1 MMIKLVVAWIGQRH
15 NKFKMAILDFLDCF
29 FSTEEGGWLFYSKDR
44 GIFFIFFIGKSNGSW
59 LGTDEASGV
68 KNWSKLSFE
77 WQAQHWVQVICLML
91 KEVTS
96 LMVKSTQREMPLMMG
111 IWVSSSNFFLL
122 WLCHAQCCQR
132 SALDEFMAPSLPLR
146 FVHRAPRTMTG
157 CQIDTV
163 DAHFFDSPVSR
174 LRTVSKFRF
183 LIFCCFASCI
193 ESLGWQWNNN
203 DRFFSFIAL
212 SCFFLAGRKCSRR
225 RWECHVTAKGR
236 HRVPDYAS
244 SFSMAKLHF

>member
-1 MMIKLVVAWIGQRH
+1 
-15 NKFKMAILDFLDCF
+15 MAILDFLDCF
-29 FSTEEGGWLFYSKDR
+29 FSTEKGGWLFYSKVVR
-44 GIFFIFFIGKSNGSW
+44 QRYIFYWQKQWFLAGHRWSVR
-59 LGTDEASGV
+59 LLLLLPPAGV

-96 LMVKSTQREMPLMMG
+96 LMVKSTRRETPLMMG

-146 FVHRAPRTMTG
+146 FVHQAPRTMTG

-244 SFSMAKLHF
+244 SFSIAKLHF